1 MPPRVR
7 RGASLQGFS
16 PLPCSGISIPPN
28 SNRSGVFLNHIS
40 TRNVRGD
47 VFGGVTAAVVA
58 LPMALA
64 FRVAS
69 GAGAA
74 AGLWGAVIIGLV
86 ASLFGGTPTLISEP
100 TGPMTVVFTA
110 VILSFTSQIPD
121 KGTAL
126 AMAFTVVVLAGV
138 FQILFGFFRLG
149 RYITMMPYTVIS
161 GFMSGIGVI
170 LVILQLAPFLGQ
182 SSPPGGVI
190 GTLGALPELAAGV
203 QPLELALAVIT
214 LLILWFTPEQLKRF
228 CPPQLLALVVGTVL
242 SLTLFG
248 DIELRRIPEFTAEF
262 PSFNPPTFSG
272 EQIRLMVVNGAVL
285 GMLGCID
292 ALLTSV
298 VADSLTRTEHDSNKE
313 LIGQG
318 LGNVMSGLFGGLPG
332 AGATMGTVVNIQAG
346 GRSALS
352 GIVRALILMLV
363 ILLAAPLASQI
374 PLAVLAG
381 IALKVGFD
389 IIDWSFLQRAHHL
402 SIKAACITYGVIAL
416 TVLVDLIWAVFIG
429 VFVANVL
436 TIERMTALQARGV
449 KTISTT
455 DDDVELPEDQ
465 QALLDQAAGRL
476 LLFQLTGPM
485 IFGVAKTISREHNAI
500 EDCEAV
506 LFDLTE
512 VSHLGVTASLA
523 LENAI
528 KEAVEVG
535 RSVYL
540 VVMNGS
546 TRNRLEKLK
555 LLELLPDNHVS
566 EDREEILRRAV
577 GELPVLQEV

>member
-1 MPPRVR
+1 M
-7 RGASLQGFS
+7 
-16 PLPCSGISIPPN
+16 
-28 SNRSGVFLNHIS
+28 FLNHIS
-40 TRNVRGD
+40 TRNIKGD

-64 FRVAS
+64 FGVAS

-110 VILSFTSQIPD
+110 VILNFTTQIPD
-121 KGTAL
+121 QATAL
-126 AMAFTVVVLAGV
+126 AMAFTTVILAGV

-182 SSPPGGVI
+182 SSPSGGVV
-190 GTLGALPELAAGV
+190 GTLTALPQLLANV
-203 QPLELALAVIT
+203 QPMELTLAVVT
-214 LLILWFTPEQLKRF
+214 LLILWFTPEQVKRWV
-228 CPPQLLALVVGTVL
+228 PPQLLALLIGTL
-242 SLTLFG
+242 ISLTLLG
-248 DIELRRIPEFTAEF
+248 DVELRRIPEFSADF
-262 PSFNPPTFSG
+262 PRFQMPNFTG
-272 EQIRLMVVNGAVL
+272 GQLRVMVVNGAVL

-318 LGNVMSGLFGGLPG
+318 LGNVVSGLFGGLPG

-363 ILLAAPLASQI
+363 ILLFAGAASAI

-436 TIERMTALQARGV
+436 TIERMTALQAKGV

-455 DDDVELPEDQ
+455 DDDVELPSDQ
-465 QALLDQAAGRL
+465 QELLDQASGRL
-476 LLFQLTGPM
+476 LLFQLAGPM

-535 RSVYL
+535 RSVYV
-540 VVMNGS
+540 VVMNGA

-555 LLELLPDNHVS
+555 LLDLLPEEHVS
-566 EDREEILRRAV
+566 DDRGQILRLAV
-577 GELPVLQEV
+577 GELPLLQEV